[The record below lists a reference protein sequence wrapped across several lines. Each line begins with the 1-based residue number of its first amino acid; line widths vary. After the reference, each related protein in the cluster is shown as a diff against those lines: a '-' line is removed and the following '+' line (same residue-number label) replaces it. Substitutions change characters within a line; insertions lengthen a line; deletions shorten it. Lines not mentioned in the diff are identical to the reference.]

1 MRKLSKII
9 YFFSLIFLFIFID
22 QVFKF
27 LAVNFDFLHVSYNQ
41 GISFGLLPS
50 YWWLGINFLIL
61 AGIFI
66 FLIKKVNLALLL
78 VFSGGLSNFIDRISY
93 GGVVDYIR
101 VPLLPWAFNLADVFL
116 VLGISLLIL
125 INIFRVSEKS
135 REVLY
140 KLEQ

>member
-1 MRKLSKII
+1 M
-9 YFFSLIFLFIFID
+9 
-22 QVFKF
+22 
-27 LAVNFDFLHVSYNQ
+27 
-41 GISFGLLPS
+41 
-50 YWWLGINFLIL
+50 IL